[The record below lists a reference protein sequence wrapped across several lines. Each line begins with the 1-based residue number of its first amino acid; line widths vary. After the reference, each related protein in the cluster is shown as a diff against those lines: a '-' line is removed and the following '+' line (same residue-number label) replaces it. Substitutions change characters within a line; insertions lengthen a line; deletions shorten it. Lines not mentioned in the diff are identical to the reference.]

1 MPQEFILPYEIKKR
15 LFDEILKLEN
25 PFNLSENITLPD
37 FLSKILPLRDM
48 PSEDSRYNNAYDDA
62 HQHLVRNNDW
72 SLEETFERRFKIIEN
87 NETFKK
93 FLEVILNNSER
104 GNIEAKKILFNKYLN
119 EYKYYINQK
128 YNDSLEIYYFI
139 TKIKNENDIQND
151 IPENDIPFFVT
162 EKGEEIKTKEKN
174 YFHLMREYWDDYSFK
189 TKFLFYYINE
199 KGEKSK
205 IGEIKILKKG
215 YYTTFDIIDKKF
227 YFLNDSYCSLIQSE
241 EGYFQVKNIFKNN
254 MDSILYAL
262 KDAAYFPFICEKFEK
277 EKGFR
282 ISLCRY
288 LNKME
293 AIIKTIRY
301 KLNNGKNIK
310 DFINFEFLFKPPYSA
325 ESNVSFKF
333 NFDIEKAIPQRLYCL
348 IGKNGVG
355 KTSLLRNLV
364 QKLSEKDI
372 DSILQQSE
380 RDIEKEPFFPLFGKI
395 MVVSYSNFDSFEN
408 LKSKPNFNFA
418 FCGLINPETNVP
430 LATDKEFCDK
440 INESVTKIEERN
452 SITNYATICKQFM
465 EESLFNK
472 LFNKKILYDY
482 EFNKDSISIINKM
495 SSGQKSIFL
504 ITTELIANIRYNS
517 FILFDEPETHLHPN
531 AITEFMNVIM
541 ELLQEFNSFGLVATH
556 SPLIVREI
564 FSENIFVL
572 DKDETTLRVR
582 KLEFETFGENLTTIT
597 NEIFGN
603 RDVPKYYQKRIEK
616 LVESGKTYNEIES
629 ELQGEV
635 PLNLNIK
642 ILIKS
647 LIQNRDEESKTL

>member
-1 MPQEFILPYEIKKR
+1 MPQDFILPYEIKKR

-25 PFNLSENITLPD
+25 PFNLSENFTLPD
-37 FLSKILPLRDM
+37 FLSKILPLKEM
-48 PSEDSRYNNAYDDA
+48 SSEDSRFGNAYDEA
-62 HQHLVRNNDW
+62 FQHLVRNSDW
-72 SLEETFERRFKIIEN
+72 SIEETFEKKFKIIEN
-87 NETFKK
+87 NDLFEF
-93 FLEVILNNSER
+93 FLESFLNNRDE
-104 GNIEAKKILFNKYLN
+104 NIETKKSLLNKYLN
-119 EYKYYINQK
+119 DYQYHIIQK
-128 YNDSLEIYYFI
+128 YNDFYEIQYFI
-139 TKIKNENDIQND
+139 VKIEDYIQND
-151 IPENDIPFFVT
+151 IPENNIPFFVT
-162 EKGEEIKTKEKN
+162 EKGEEVKTKEN
-174 YFHLMREYWDDYSFK
+174 DYFHLMREYWDDYTFK

-199 KGEKSK
+199 EGNKYK

-215 YYTTFDIIDKKF
+215 YNITFDVIDKEF
-227 YFLNDSYCSLIQSE
+227 CSLNSSCRLIQTE
-241 EGYFQVKNIFKNN
+241 EGYFQIKNIFKAR
-254 MDSILYAL
+254 MDSIIYAL
-262 KDAAYFPFICEKFEK
+262 KDAAYFPLIGEKFEK

-282 ISLCRY
+282 VSLCRE
-288 LNKME
+288 LSKMD
-293 AIIKTIRY
+293 AIIRTIRY

-310 DFINFEFLFKPPYSA
+310 DFINFEFLFKPPYS

-372 DSILQQSE
+372 DSILQQSKI
-380 RDIEKEPFFPLFGKI
+380 DVEKESFFPLFGKI

-408 LKSKPNFNFA
+408 LKSKPNFNFT
-418 FCGLINPETNVP
+418 FCGLINSETKAP
-430 LATDKEFCDK
+430 LATEKEFWEK
-440 INESVTKIEERN
+440 INESVTKIEGRN
-452 SITNYATICKQFM
+452 SITNYATICKKFM

-472 LFNKKILYDY
+472 LFDKKNFYDY
-482 EFNKDSISIINKM
+482 EFNKDSVSIINKM

-504 ITTELIANIRYNS
+504 ITTELVANIRYNS

-603 RDVPKYYQKRIEK
+603 RDVPKYYQKRIEE
-616 LVESGKTYNEIES
+616 LVESGKTYKEIES

-647 LIQNRDEESKTL
+647 LIQNRDEES

>member
-1 MPQEFILPYEIKKR
+1 
-15 LFDEILKLEN
+15 
-25 PFNLSENITLPD
+25 
-37 FLSKILPLRDM
+37 
-48 PSEDSRYNNAYDDA
+48 
-62 HQHLVRNNDW
+62 
-72 SLEETFERRFKIIEN
+72 
-87 NETFKK
+87 
-93 FLEVILNNSER
+93 
-104 GNIEAKKILFNKYLN
+104 
-119 EYKYYINQK
+119 
-128 YNDSLEIYYFI
+128 
-139 TKIKNENDIQND
+139 
-151 IPENDIPFFVT
+151 
-162 EKGEEIKTKEKN
+162 
-174 YFHLMREYWDDYSFK
+174 MREYWDDYTFK

-199 KGEKSK
+199 EGNKYK

-215 YYTTFDIIDKKF
+215 YNITFDVIDKEF
-227 YFLNDSYCSLIQSE
+227 CSLNSSYCSLIQTE
-241 EGYFQVKNIFKNN
+241 EGYFQIKNIFKDR

-262 KDAAYFPFICEKFEK
+262 KDAAYFPLIGEKFEK

-282 ISLCRY
+282 VSLCRE
-288 LNKME
+288 LSKMD
-293 AIIKTIRY
+293 AIIRTIRY

-310 DFINFEFLFKPPYSA
+310 DFINFEFLFKPPYS

-372 DSILQQSE
+372 DSILQQSKI
-380 RDIEKEPFFPLFGKI
+380 DVEKESFFPLFGKI

-408 LKSKPNFNFA
+408 LKSKPNFNFT
-418 FCGLINPETNVP
+418 FCGLINSETKAP
-430 LATDKEFCDK
+430 LATEKEFWEK
-440 INESVTKIEERN
+440 INESVTKIEGRN
-452 SITNYATICKQFM
+452 SITNYATICKKFM

-472 LFNKKILYDY
+472 LFDKKNFYDY
-482 EFNKDSISIINKM
+482 EFNKDSVSIINKM

-504 ITTELIANIRYNS
+504 ITTELVANIRYNS

-603 RDVPKYYQKRIEK
+603 RDVPKYYQKRIEE
-616 LVESGKTYNEIES
+616 LVESGKTYKEIES

-647 LIQNRDEESKTL
+647 LIQNRDEES

>member
-15 LFDEILKLEN
+15 LFEEILKLDN
-25 PFNLSENITLPD
+25 PFNLSDSFTLPD
-37 FLSKILPLRDM
+37 FLSKILPLKEM
-48 PSEDSRYNNAYDDA
+48 SSEDSRFGNAYDEVF
-62 HQHLVRNNDW
+62 QHLVRNSDW
-72 SLEETFERRFKIIEN
+72 SIEETFEKKFKIIEN
-87 NETFKK
+87 NDLFEV
-93 FLEVILNNSER
+93 FLESFLNNRDE
-104 GNIEAKKILFNKYLN
+104 NIETKKSLLNKYLN
-119 EYKYYINQK
+119 DYQYHIIQK
-128 YNDSLEIYYFI
+128 YNDFYEIQYFI
-139 TKIKNENDIQND
+139 VKIEDYIQND
-151 IPENDIPFFVT
+151 IPENNIPFFVT
-162 EKGEEIKTKEKN
+162 EKGEEVKTKEN
-174 YFHLMREYWDDYSFK
+174 DYFHLMREYWDDYTFK
-189 TKFLFYYINE
+189 TKFLFYYVNE
-199 KGEKSK
+199 EGDKYK

-215 YYTTFDIIDKKF
+215 YNITFDVIDKEF
-227 YFLNDSYCSLIQSE
+227 CSLNSSYCSLIQTE
-241 EGYFQVKNIFKNN
+241 EGYFQIKNIFKDR

-262 KDAAYFPFICEKFEK
+262 KDAAYFPLIGEKFEK

-282 ISLCRY
+282 VSLCRE
-288 LNKME
+288 LSKME
-293 AIIKTIRY
+293 AIIRTIRY

-310 DFINFEFLFKPPYSA
+310 DFINFEFLFKPPYS

-372 DSILQQSE
+372 DSILQQSK
-380 RDIEKEPFFPLFGKI
+380 RDVEKESFFPLFGKI

-408 LKSKPNFNFA
+408 LKSKPNFNFT
-418 FCGLINPETNVP
+418 FCGLINSETKAP
-430 LATDKEFCDK
+430 LATEKEFLEK
-440 INESVTKIEERN
+440 INESVTKIEDRN

-472 LFNKKILYDY
+472 LFDKKNLYDY
-482 EFNKDSISIINKM
+482 EFNKDSVSIINKM

-603 RDVPKYYQKRIEK
+603 RDVPKYYQKRIEE
-616 LVESGKTYNEIES
+616 LVESGKTYKEIES

-647 LIQNRDEESKTL
+647 LIQNRDEKS